1 MNNQKDKYTVNLYKV
16 YSKKR
21 DREMEIMVFRKIKKY
36 REKLKLWTE
45 YVQGFCYSEVI
56 KQERRD
62 TYGTSN
68 LVYNICFKLRRVMGD
83 LVRVVSLH
91 KEQR

>member
-45 YVQGFCYSEVI
+45 YVEGTCDSEVM

-83 LVRVVSLH
+83 LVRVVSFH

>member
-36 REKLKLWTE
+36 REKLKL
-45 YVQGFCYSEVI
+45 
-56 KQERRD
+56 
-62 TYGTSN
+62 
-68 LVYNICFKLRRVMGD
+68 
-83 LVRVVSLH
+83 
-91 KEQR
+91 